1 MKNNL
6 SPIRL
11 IEIGLVLWIKKKCEK
26 INSLKIDIEGPIANL
41 LKGKITSVR
50 LAAKEIEFNGISF
63 DEIQIKTDSISVNIT
78 SPFKLHQLE
87 LEDSFKINAAL
98 TIKEK
103 SIREILINGKWHE
116 EGNAIAKAILKKN
129 KLENIQIKNNKIMI
143 TAVDEKGLSEAKCDL
158 KTKDGT
164 LFICNQEKINH
175 SIPMDPLIFIEDVQ
189 INKMKLNIAIRTIIK
204 TS

>member
-103 SIREILINGKWHE
+103 SI
-116 EGNAIAKAILKKN
+116 
-129 KLENIQIKNNKIMI
+129 
-143 TAVDEKGLSEAKCDL
+143 
-158 KTKDGT
+158 
-164 LFICNQEKINH
+164 
-175 SIPMDPLIFIEDVQ
+175 
-189 INKMKLNIAIRTIIK
+189 
-204 TS
+204 